1 MNRAQALI
9 QLDGFKEFSF
19 SNLISWQIEKKKQQ
33 HSRAITQL
41 MQSVRFAL
49 SEKALSS
56 HESGVHLIDFEVK
69 IDTFHR
75 LEWINFNF

>member
-1 MNRAQALI
+1 MNRAQALT

-19 SNLISWQIEKKKQQ
+19 SNLISWQIEKKQQ
-33 HSRAITQL
+33 HSRIITQL
-41 MQSVRFAL
+41 MQSVRFTL

>member
-1 MNRAQALI
+1 MT

-19 SNLISWQIEKKKQQ
+19 SNLISWQIEKKTTAFQSYYSVDAKRAL
-33 HSRAITQL
+33 HSLGERTE
-41 MQSVRFAL
+41 L
-49 SEKALSS
+49 SQ
-56 HESGVHLIDFEVK
+56 SGVHLIDFEVK